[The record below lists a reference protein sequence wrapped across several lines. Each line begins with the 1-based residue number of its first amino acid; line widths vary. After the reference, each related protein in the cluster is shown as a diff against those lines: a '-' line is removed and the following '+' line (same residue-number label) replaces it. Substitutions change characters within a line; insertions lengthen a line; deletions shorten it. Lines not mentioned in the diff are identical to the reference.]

1 MQLASLIDGLQNL
14 FRLSQ
19 NKIQARI
26 QLSIQIQLESY
37 ENTDA
42 NTDENTDTIPFVLV
56 RIWISVSHSSVM
68 LSHAGV
74 ESGFFD
80 VI

>member
-1 MQLASLIDGLQNL
+1 MGYKTFSDCQKTNYKQEYSSLY
-14 FRLSQ
+14 
-19 NKIQARI
+19 
-26 QLSIQIQLESY
+26 IQIQLESY
-37 ENTDA
+37 ENKDA